1 MSELHDTEDTQGHC
15 DSCHETIS
23 ECWNNGEPHTAYTVN
38 TNLEKSGFLPDGEK
52 GVLTDAFIFKEIDI
66 DKAET
71 EVDTGSVDE
80 VLYMTLVISPLE
92 QTQSGLPAPGP
103 APEPLDTA
111 QPAQVDQ
118 QDVSNDMLWLQ
129 I

>member
-1 MSELHDTEDTQGHC
+1 MSELYDTEDTQGHC

-23 ECWNNGEPHTAYTVN
+23 ECWNNGEPHTAYTVIN
-38 TNLEKSGFLPDGEK
+38 NMKKSSVPADGDK
-52 GVLTDAFIFKEIDI
+52 VVLTDAFIFKDI

-80 VLYMTLVISPLE
+80 ILYMTLVISSLE
-92 QTQSGLPAPGP
+92 QTQPGLPAPGP
-103 APEPLDTA
+103 APGPLDTA
-111 QPAQVDQ
+111 RPAQLDQ
-118 QDVSNDMLWLQ
+118 QDMSNDMLWLQ